1 MKSGTVKLAFN
12 SLRSKPGLSLR
23 VNNYNY
29 KLSIY
34 TFSLIKLITSY
45 IIIIINIYIALFFEI
60 TQITQ
65 TTNISNIQ
73 QHIHSTKKTNH
84 NNRDKYKQHNVMIY
98 TMTKLERV
106 RQYVSTKR

>member
-1 MKSGTVKLAFN
+1 M
-12 SLRSKPGLSLR
+12 
-23 VNNYNY
+23 
-29 KLSIY
+29 
-34 TFSLIKLITSY
+34 
-45 IIIIINIYIALFFEI
+45 
-60 TQITQ
+60 TQ

-106 RQYVSTKR
+106 RQYISTKR